1 MIFYLD
7 WSFLKYVDLI
17 RKPFPSAVVYV
28 PLKKSFEGFIC
39 FYVIMQQSVV
49 QCNSMCSLVHRVVL
63 CLKLFI
69 SHVNLWNADCVSVS
83 CRNSP
88 FTCRLLVSVLSLEP
102 RQLLLL
108 LPSGGLWILNL
119 PLLYIVIPY
128 MLRI

>member
-49 QCNSMCSLVHRVVL
+49 QCNSMCSLVHRVVFKVIYLSRKFMECWL
-63 CLKLFI
+63 CF
-69 SHVNLWNADCVSVS
+69 C
-83 CRNSP
+83 
-88 FTCRLLVSVLSLEP
+88 LVSKFPLHLQAVGVGSFSGTTAAASAAAIRWIMNFKSSTFVYSNTVLKHI
-102 RQLLLL
+102 R
-108 LPSGGLWILNL
+108 
-119 PLLYIVIPY
+119 
-128 MLRI
+128 